1 VIRRGFWLTTGAVTG
16 IVAYRRV
23 SAVGRRVS
31 ASLNPRASLNPGA
44 SLNHGASLNPGSSP
58 RAAGLTAG
66 TRARPAKPLFSVRS
80 TRRTAIRAARETYRF
95 TRDVRDGMELY
106 MARHSG
112 PESPTLGTNQDAQPP
127 ALVAARPTAARS
139 QGQRDD
145 DEKDGH

>member
-31 ASLNPRASLNPGA
+31 ASLNPGTSLK
-44 SLNHGASLNPGSSP
+44 
-58 RAAGLTAG
+58 AAGLTAG
-66 TRARPAKPLFSVRS
+66 TGARSAKPLFSVRS
-80 TRRTAIRAARETYRF
+80 TRRTAICAARETYRF
-95 TRDVRDGMELY
+95 TRDVREGMELY
-106 MARHSG
+106 MARHSA

-127 ALVAARPTAARS
+127 ALETARPTAARS
-139 QGQRDD
+139 PGQRYD

>member
-1 VIRRGFWLTTGAVTG
+1 MIRRGFWLTTGAVTG

-31 ASLNPRASLNPGA
+31 ASLNLGASLNPGA
-44 SLNHGASLNPGSSP
+44 SPK
-58 RAAGLTAG
+58 AAGLTAG
-66 TRARPAKPLFSVRS
+66 TSARPVKPLLSVRS

-95 TRDVRDGMELY
+95 TRDVREGMELY
-106 MARHSG
+106 MARHSA

-127 ALVAARPTAARS
+127 ALEAARLTAARS
-139 QGQRDD
+139 SGQRYD

>member
-31 ASLNPRASLNPGA
+31 GSLNLGT
-44 SLNHGASLNPGSSP
+44 SP
-58 RAAGLTAG
+58 KAAGRTAG
-66 TRARPAKPLFSVRS
+66 TSLRAGTGAGQQKPLFSVRRA
-80 TRRTAIRAARETYRF
+80 RRTAIRATRETYRF
-95 TRDVRDGMELY
+95 TRDVREGMELY

-112 PESPTLGTNQDAQPP
+112 SAGPNLRTSQDAQPR
-127 ALVAARPTAARS
+127 AMEAVRLETARS
-139 QGQRDD
+139 GGLRHD